1 MKFGHLQKG
10 GFIEGFSEG
19 RKNFFVRLPW
29 KWYQSTRLDELSIF
43 VKKGFFVSFQIKK
56 LWPFEDPIPSIYK
69 RAVRFSLRRRREG
82 REGMEGREGTPF
94 EVIFPRGI
102 FLWEMAKIKLFL
114 FLLKLKREGGIFGK
128 I

>member
-43 VKKGFFVSFQIKK
+43 VKKGFFVSLEIKK
-56 LWPFEDPIPSIYK
+56 LWPFEDSIF
-69 RAVRFSLRRRREG
+69 FSIKGIFSHRRE
-82 REGMEGREGTPF
+82 EEGRGGEQTLKSQWIL
-94 EVIFPRGI
+94 IFNFFI
-102 FLWEMAKIKLFL
+102 EKMEI
-114 FLLKLKREGGIFGK
+114 LKRGGFNF
-128 I
+128 